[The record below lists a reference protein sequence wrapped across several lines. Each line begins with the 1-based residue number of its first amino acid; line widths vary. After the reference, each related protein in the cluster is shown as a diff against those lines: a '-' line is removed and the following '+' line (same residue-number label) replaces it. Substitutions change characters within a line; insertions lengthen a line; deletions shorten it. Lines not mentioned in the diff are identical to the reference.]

1 METVE
6 ERALD
11 DLIQKL
17 NEAIQKLTDI
27 VNSSIESAVGKLNEI
42 KDTIIANANE
52 VISKAGSTINVLIN
66 NVKAEVDKIKEEA
79 ENLGDDVKECIDENM
94 AELEQLPQQIMD
106 KLYQCVNDQL
116 TEANSITDEAKGTIL
131 KVRDELARLPEKVR
145 ECNSSFTCILKL
157 SAQVAKD
164 MSSIPLEIASTVS
177 KATQFIATVKVDM
190 EACGVKKVIEAS
202 QEAGEIGEKVI
213 KCVGDKPSTF

>member
-42 KDTIIANANE
+42 KDTILANANE
-52 VISKAGSTINVLIN
+52 VISEAGGTISSIID
-66 NVKAEVDKIKEEA
+66 NVKTEIDKIKEQA
-79 ENLGDDVKECIDENM
+79 ENLGEDVKECIDENM
-94 AELEQLPQQIMD
+94 AELEQLPQHVMD

-116 TEANSITDEAKGTIL
+116 TEANSIIDEAKGTIL
-131 KVRDELARLPEKVR
+131 QVRDELARLPEKLR

-177 KATQFIATVKVDM
+177 KAMQFISTIQVDM
-190 EACGVKKVIEAS
+190 QACAAKKIMEAS
-202 QEAGEIGEKVI
+202 QEAAAIGAKVAQ
-213 KCVGDKPSTF
+213 CVGDKPSTF